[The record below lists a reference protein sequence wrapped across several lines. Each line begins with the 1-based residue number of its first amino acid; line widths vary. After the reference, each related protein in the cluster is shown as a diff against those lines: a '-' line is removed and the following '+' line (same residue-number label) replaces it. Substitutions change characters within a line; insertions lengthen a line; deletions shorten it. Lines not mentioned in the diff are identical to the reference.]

1 MQRDLPFLSTQSVA
15 TATGVLA
22 AITNAHALSETER
35 DRLESAYGAL
45 GSHLTE
51 HEVFKNVTLEVHPQ
65 GSMLL
70 GTTTRPEGKVEID
83 VDLVVLLVQ
92 KLNERIES
100 AALLST
106 LYEVVKEHTDRHDL
120 GIHLKRRCVQIEYA
134 GSMHADATPIVHSPH
149 AYDRYGDTYAVVPDR
164 DLSRYLGTNPKG
176 YGKWFF
182 EAAAL
187 MPTFRMYR
195 AIGELT
201 AKADV
206 MPLPS
211 LEVFDRLLARIVQLF
226 KIHRNICF
234 ADNNDFCPPSCLIT
248 TLVAHAYR
256 RAVQHTFDSPL
267 DLILAIW
274 QDMPTYIRREPL
286 ANGRERWTLDNPT
299 AAGDN
304 LADRLNEGN
313 RQHQFNAWYLRF
325 QDDFLEL
332 IEQAN
337 SRQGVAAL
345 SARVKKSY
353 GDKSA
358 RGIATAMTQM
368 ANRQRGAQRI
378 IVPTAIASGAGSTAA
393 PSIGMAS
400 QTHRFFGRH

>member
-1 MQRDLPFLSTQSVA
+1 MQRDLPFLSSQSVA

-22 AITNAHALSETER
+22 AITNAHALTETER
-35 DRLESAYGAL
+35 ERLKSAYEVL
-45 GSHLTE
+45 GTHLTE
-51 HEVFKNVTLEVHPQ
+51 HDAFKNVTLEVHPQ

-70 GTTTRPEGKVEID
+70 GTTTRPEGKIEID

-92 KLNERIES
+92 RLNERIDC
-100 AALLST
+100 AALLSA
-106 LYEVVKEHTDRHDL
+106 LYDVVKEHTDRHDL
-120 GIHLKRRCVQIEYA
+120 DIQLKRRCVQIEYA

-164 DLSRYLGTNPKG
+164 DLSRYLGTNPRG
-176 YGKWFF
+176 YGKWFS

-187 MPTFRMYR
+187 MPTFRMHR
-195 AIGELT
+195 AMAELT

-206 MPLPS
+206 TPLPS

-234 ADNNDFCPPSCLIT
+234 ADNNDFCPPSCFIT

-256 RAVQHTFDSPL
+256 RMLQYTFDSPL
-267 DLILAIW
+267 DLILTIW
-274 QDMPTYIRREPL
+274 QDMPTYIQREPL
-286 ANGRERWTLDNPT
+286 PNGRERWILDNPT
-299 AAGDN
+299 ATGDN

-313 RQHQFNAWYLRF
+313 RQQQFNVWYLRF
-325 QDDFLEL
+325 RDDFLEL
-332 IEQAN
+332 IAQAH
-337 SRQGVAAL
+337 SQQGVAAL

-368 ANRQRGAQRI
+368 ANRQRTAQRI
-378 IVPTAIASGAGSTAA
+378 IVPSAIASSAGVAVT